1 MEVKFKMCI
10 GTDLFGT
17 LAFFNDSANKE
28 GLRLE
33 QQKPLQPNNS
43 IGCGGCNVLKI
54 PLIPFRF
61 EIRRAA

>member
-28 GLRLE
+28 GLR
-33 QQKPLQPNNS
+33 
-43 IGCGGCNVLKI
+43 V
-54 PLIPFRF
+54 
-61 EIRRAA
+61 RAAEALAA